1 MKEAHG
7 IGRQGNAKQNH
18 NEPLLTPTQRPQ
30 QTTGQTGMTGV
41 GEDMETVEAL
51 AGLVGSKRRGRHGEQ
66 LGGSLRS

>member
-1 MKEAHG
+1 MHMKEAHG
-7 IGRQGNAKQNH
+7 IGHEGNAKQNH

-41 GEDMETVEAL
+41 GEDMET

-66 LGGSLRS
+66 LGGSLRN